1 MVVTERKF
9 RRGIADPAGRDDP
22 ERGSAVTGEWPLV
35 GRTDALRRLR
45 ETLTGPGD
53 RGVVL
58 AGSLGVG
65 KSRLAA
71 EGLHLAARAGLP
83 TARASATRS
92 SSGIPFG
99 ALAPLL
105 PSIRQAEAGAVDD
118 RADLLRRCTAA
129 LVERGEGRRLVLLV
143 DDAHLLDDMSATLIH
158 QLADT
163 RAVQILATVRS
174 CEQAPDPVVALWK
187 DGLAERV
194 EVEGLGPDAV
204 AEVLSWVLGG
214 PVDDAAIADLAR
226 RSEGNMLFL
235 RELVMGALAEGV
247 LCNDGGVWR
256 FVGEQRPTDRLVE
269 LIEARLA
276 GLAPDERALME
287 TVSFGEPLGPAELA
301 ALGDLSVAETLE
313 RSGLLVSR
321 LDGRRVS
328 VALAHPLYGEV
339 LRARMPVLRARSI
352 ARSLAEAVE
361 ATGARRREDVLRVA
375 TWRLVGG
382 GARPEL
388 MLEAATVARW
398 RYDFPLAERLAR
410 AALDAG
416 GGFDAELLVAQLA
429 CLQGRFA
436 EAAPRLA
443 ALAEMSGD
451 AEQRARVALT
461 RLDNRVIYDG
471 TINEGLKIA
480 EAEEAALRGT
490 PRHDQ
495 IAARRVALLLATEG
509 PGSAAAAAEPLL
521 RNATGQAPVWAC
533 MPGSYSLTRTGR
545 IEAALEAA
553 DRGRAAQL
561 ALTEP
566 MDWYPW
572 MHLFYRGEALAQS
585 GRFAEAEALA
595 AEQYQAGLADRSVE
609 AQAMFSWQLAK
620 TVADRGQV
628 ARAVR
633 RAQTAIAIYR
643 QLGRPQFV
651 EFCLIY
657 LALAH
662 AIGRQ
667 PAEAAAA
674 LTARDELGITC
685 SYFMGVDL
693 QLARGWTEIA
703 SGNFR
708 RAQALFGEAADEG
721 ERIGDLV
728 GAAAAL
734 HGMARIGH
742 AKEIAGRLGDVAAGI
757 EGPLPAAR
765 AAHAR
770 ALADGDPEAL
780 ERVSRT
786 FEDMDADLLGAEA
799 AADAAVAWQR
809 KGERRCAAAA
819 ERRSAWL
826 AARCEGADTPAL
838 QGAQLRVALTSAE
851 WETAQL
857 ASAGRSNKEIA
868 EHLVVSV
875 RTVENRLQHVY
886 GKLGVSGRA
895 ELADALKTIHPA
907 G

>member
-1 MVVTERKF
+1 MTQ
-9 RRGIADPAGRDDP
+9 
-22 ERGSAVTGEWPLV
+22 WPLV
-35 GRTDALRRLR
+35 GRAEALRRLR
-45 ETLTGPGD
+45 ETLAGSGS

-58 AGSLGVG
+58 AGPVGVG

-71 EGLHLAARAGLP
+71 EGLQLAARAGLR
-83 TARASATRS
+83 TARATATKA

-105 PSIRQAEAGAVDD
+105 PPSTQTEMGVVDD
-118 RADLLRRCTAA
+118 RADLLRRCTDA
-129 LVERGEGRRLVLLV
+129 LVERGDGRRLVLLV

-163 RAVQILATVRS
+163 DSVQVLATVRS
-174 CEQAPDPVVALWK
+174 CEPAPDPVVALWK
-187 DGLAERV
+187 DGLADRV
-194 EVEGLGPDAV
+194 EVEGLGVDAIG
-204 AEVLSWVLGG
+204 EVLSWVLGG
-214 PVDDAAIADLAR
+214 PVDDAAIADLTR

-235 RELVMGALAEGV
+235 RELVMGALDEGV
-247 LCNDGGVWR
+247 LSNENGVWR
-256 FVGEQRPTDRLVE
+256 FVGEPRPTDRLVE
-269 LIEARLA
+269 LVEARLA
-276 GLAPDERALME
+276 GLDPDERALME
-287 TVSFGEPLGPAELA
+287 IVSCGEPLGPAELS
-301 ALGDLSVAETLE
+301 ALGDLTIAETLE
-313 RSGLLVSR
+313 RKGLLLSR

-328 VALAHPLYGEV
+328 VMLAHPLYGEV
-339 LRARMPVLRARSI
+339 LRSRMPLLRARSI

-375 TWRLVGG
+375 TWRLLGG
-382 GARPEL
+382 GARPEQ

-398 RYDFPLAERLAR
+398 RYDFALAERLAR
-410 AALDAG
+410 AALQAG

-429 CLQGRFA
+429 CLQGRSA

-443 ALAEMSGD
+443 ALAEQAGD

-461 RLDNRVIYDG
+461 RLDNRVIYAG
-471 TINEGLKIA
+471 TISEGLRN
-480 EAEEAALRGT
+480 AEEEETALRGT
-490 PRHDQ
+490 PWQDD
-495 IAARRVALLLATEG
+495 ITARRAALLLATEG
-509 PGSAAAAAEPLL
+509 PGAAATVAEPLL
-521 RNATGQAPVWAC
+521 RKASGHALVWAC
-533 MPGSYSLTRTGR
+533 MPGSYSLTRLGR
-545 IEAALEAA
+545 IDAALEAA

-561 ALTEP
+561 ALTDP

-572 MHLFYRGEALAQS
+572 MHLFYRGEALAQA
-585 GRFAEAEALA
+585 GRFGEAETLA
-595 AEQYQAGLADRSVE
+595 MAQYRTGVANRSVE

-628 ARAVR
+628 TQAVR

-657 LALAH
+657 LALAY
-662 AIGRQ
+662 AIGRR
-667 PAEAAAA
+667 PGEAAGA
-674 LTARDELGITC
+674 LLMRDDLGLGR

-693 QLARGWTEIA
+693 HLARGWTEA
-703 SGNFR
+703 AGGNVR
-708 RAQALFGEAADEG
+708 RAYERFGEGADEG

-734 HGMARIGH
+734 HGMARIGY
-742 AKEIAGRLGDVAAGI
+742 AEDVADRLDAVAAGI
-757 EGPLPAAR
+757 EGTLAAAR

-770 ALADGDPEAL
+770 ALAEGNPEAL
-780 ERVSRT
+780 DQASST
-786 FEDMDADLLGAEA
+786 FDAMSADLLAAEA

-809 KGERRCAAAA
+809 RGEQRRAAAA
-819 ERRSAWL
+819 GRRSAWL
-826 AARCEGADTPAL
+826 AARCDGAGTPAL
-838 QGAQLRVALTSAE
+838 QGAEVRVTLTAAE

-857 ASAGRSNKEIA
+857 AAAGRSNKEIA

-895 ELADALKTIHPA
+895 ELADALRTIHPA